1 MKLYALYDCG
11 GQGMRDNGLLG
22 VFTSLEKAKKEAKG
36 NNLYAIFEFESDK
49 EYPEGVERTKIVN
62 NE

>member
-1 MKLYALYDCG
+1 MILYALYDCG

-22 VFTSLEKAKKEAKG
+22 VFTSLEKAKEVKG
-36 NNLYAIFEFESDK
+36 DNWYAIYEFESDK
-49 EYPEGVERTKIVN
+49 EYPEGVERVKVKD